1 LNTAATTTLI
11 QKALKGDQAAFN
23 SLLTTHWTEVYYF
36 LLKRTSNELDAEDIA
51 IQTFSRAFEKLDS
64 YNDSFQFNTWL
75 LSISKNLHIDLIR
88 SRNRARTEERLNEVS
103 DMVLDESPN
112 HEDQIIQE
120 QTQHELLQQI
130 ERLNSRHQQ
139 LIELFYF
146 ESHSIREISNLLQE
160 SESNIKV
167 SLLRARRSLGELLK
181 NMP

>member
-1 LNTAATTTLI
+1 MLI
-11 QKALKGDQAAFN
+11 QQALKGDQIAFN
-23 SLLTTHWTEVYYF
+23 SLLSTYWTEVYYF

-88 SRNRARTEERLNEVS
+88 SRNRDRTEERLNDES
-103 DMVLDESPN
+103 DMVLDDSPN

-120 QTQHELLQQI
+120 QTHHELIQQI
-130 ERLNSRHQQ
+130 EKLNSRHQR
-139 LIELFYF
+139 LIKLFYF

-160 SESNIKV
+160 SENNIKV

>member
-1 LNTAATTTLI
+1 MNTAATTTLI
-11 QKALKGDQAAFN
+11 QKALKGDQAAFI

-88 SRNRARTEERLNEVS
+88 SRNRNRTEERLNEVS

-130 ERLNSRHQQ
+130 QRLNSRHQQ